1 MLSLLLVARKIFAS
15 SSPQAKIH
23 RPKAPAVEWSARLFF
38 SRKFLRFQRVLE
50 FRSCLLRERGRDLQL
65 LEQRENE
72 LLQGGHRQLITIG
85 TGRNGGSRSLLDPR
99 ENELLQQGGAL
110 VSY

>member
-38 SRKFLRFQRVLE
+38 SRKFLRFVE
-50 FRSCLLRERGRDLQL
+50 RERGRDLQL

>member
-15 SSPQAKIH
+15 SSPQQRYTGQKLQLWSG
-23 RPKAPAVEWSARLFF
+23 PPASFF
-38 SRKFLRFQRVLE
+38 PVNFCV
-50 FRSCLLRERGRDLQL
+50 LLRERGRDLQKL